1 MSSFEKDDILR
12 NRIKRGF
19 TEKDGRCLI
28 ELADCAV
35 SSRYAG
41 FEDPKVAAQIVID
54 QLRKPEWVG
63 SPTDEA
69 RCERECGTVV
79 KIRGQYD
86 GYIVKGGECG
96 IGAVCLSELWTA
108 VGNDELEYREVMET
122 GVSFAGANSAGE
134 FCPHLGCSF
143 CCGVSIDGYPGT
155 VGVCMNEPAASVADV
170 SAVPKEVSEQI

>member
-19 TEKDGRCLI
+19 TEKDPRCLL
-28 ELADCAV
+28 ELAGCAV
-35 SSRYAG
+35 DGKYSG
-41 FEDPKVAAQIVID
+41 FQDPKAAAQEAID
-54 QLRKPEWVG
+54 GLRP
-63 SPTDEA
+63 PTWFKLPRDEVS
-69 RCERECGTVV
+69 CERECGTVV
-79 KIRGQYD
+79 KIRGQFD
-86 GYIVKGGECG
+86 GYIVKEGECG
-96 IGAVCLSELWTA
+96 IGAVCLSDLWTA